1 MNFYAF
7 GHSFRVLHKPGFIVS
22 PAFAQ
27 FSFSPRIFV
36 SLFSAQVRFSFGFP
50 ALAFPSIPF
59 KPANAESGG
68 SGRYFLTLKKRCTHT
83 VRMTIYAIFSAH
95 LYIYSLQLFK
105 SFALPRKTAAFHR
118 CSGPAPGTGGAS
130 AVSRGDLAPEL
141 SFLNPHSKIL
151 L

>member
-1 MNFYAF
+1 MLLVTVFAF
-7 GHSFRVLHKPGFIVS
+7 CTNRASLS
-22 PAFAQ
+22 PLLLRSSQLRHAC
-27 FSFSPRIFV
+27 S
-36 SLFSAQVRFSFGFP
+36 SLSCQRKCVFP
-50 ALAFPSIPF
+50 LVFLRGPSLPYPSIPQR
-59 KPANAESGG
+59 GLRG
-68 SGRYFLTLKKRCTHT
+68 SDRYFLTLKKRCAHT
-83 VRMTIYAIFSAH
+83 VRMTIYAIFSAR

-130 AVSRGDLAPEL
+130 AVSRDDLAPEL

>member
-1 MNFYAF
+1 MLLVTVFAF
-7 GHSFRVLHKPGFIVS
+7 CTNRASLSPLLLRSFLFLH
-22 PAFAQ
+22 
-27 FSFSPRIFV
+27 
-36 SLFSAQVRFSFGFP
+36 
-50 ALAFPSIPF
+50 AFPSLFFRHKCVFPLVF
-59 KPANAESGG
+59 LRWPSRPPPSKPANAESGG
-68 SGRYFLTLKKRCTHT
+68 SGRYFLTLKKRCAHT

-105 SFALPRKTAAFHR
+105 SFVLPRKTAAFHR